1 MTSQTQPRWLV
12 WLLATLAAFSPLSI
26 DTYLPSLPDIAREL
40 GTRDAQVQ
48 LTIGAFLAG
57 LCSGMLLY
65 GPLSDRYGRRRLML
79 GSLLLYI
86 LASAGCIWV
95 TSVEQLIV
103 LRFLQAV
110 GGAGALVLARTVVR
124 DLYPLSEAARVLS
137 LMHVIAM
144 VATLLAPIMGTYL
157 VLLGGWRIIFVML
170 FLLGAGCLFAVATSL
185 QESLP
190 VSSRTQSVLGSFH
203 HYVTVLRDPLALC
216 YILAMGLSVG
226 GMFAFITASPFLFI
240 HHFGFSPRAFSLL
253 FGLNIVGIIVA
264 TIINA
269 RLVRRLGPL
278 QMLGVGSVVA
288 ACAGALLIVIG
299 LTGWG
304 QPFSITGGVLLF
316 MGISGLIGANC
327 IASLM
332 GLFPGNAGAA
342 VGLGISLQFACGAL
356 FSWLVS
362 VLADGTARPMCLV
375 IGFAGLGSL
384 ACYRAIRH
392 LMRQP
397 QRQAVRRAL
406 GAQDR

>member
-48 LTIGAFLAG
+48 LTIGVFLAG

-190 VSSRTQSVLGSFH
+190 VSSRTHSVLGSFR

-253 FGLNIVGIIVA
+253 FGLNIVGIILA
-264 TIINA
+264 TVVNA

-278 QMLGVGSVVA
+278 QMLGVGSLVA
-288 ACAGALLIVIG
+288 ACAGALLIIIG

-304 QPFSITGGVLLF
+304 QPFSITAGVLLF

-332 GLFPGNAGAA
+332 SLFPGNAGAA

-362 VLADGTARPMCLV
+362 ALADGTARPMCLV

-406 GAQDR
+406 GAQER

>member
-48 LTIGAFLAG
+48 LTIGVFLAG

-95 TSVEQLIV
+95 TSVEQLIL

-190 VSSRTQSVLGSFH
+190 VSSRTQSVLGSFR
-203 HYVTVLRDPLALC
+203 HYVTVMRDPLALC

>member
-48 LTIGAFLAG
+48 LTIGVFLAG

-190 VSSRTQSVLGSFH
+190 VSSRTQSVLGSFR
-203 HYVTVLRDPLALC
+203 HYFTVLRDPLALC

-362 VLADGTARPMCLV
+362 VLADGTARPICLV

>member
-48 LTIGAFLAG
+48 LTIGVFLAG

-375 IGFAGLGSL
+375 IGLAGLGSL

>member
-1 MTSQTQPRWLV
+1 MPSQTRPRWLV

-48 LTIGAFLAG
+48 LTIGVFLAG

-65 GPLSDRYGRRRLML
+65 GPLSDRYGRRRLLL
-79 GSLLLYI
+79 GSLVLYI
-86 LASAGCIWV
+86 VASVGCIWV
-95 TSVEQLIV
+95 ASVEQLIV

-144 VATLLAPIMGTYL
+144 LATLLAPILGTYL

-170 FLLGAGCLFAVATSL
+170 SLLGTGCLVAVSIAL

-190 VSSRTQSVLGSFH
+190 AEARTRSVLASFRHYGS
-203 HYVTVLRDPLALC
+203 VLRDPLALC

-253 FGLNIVGIIVA
+253 FGLNIAGIILA
-264 TIINA
+264 TVINA
-269 RLVRRLGPL
+269 RLVRRVGPL
-278 QMLGVGSVVA
+278 QMLGFGSLVA
-288 ACAGALLIVIG
+288 ACAGALLIIIG

-316 MGISGLIGANC
+316 MGISGMIGANC

-342 VGLGISLQFACGAL
+342 VGLAISLQFACGAL

-392 LMRQP
+392 LLGKP
-397 QRQAVRRAL
+397 RRASL
-406 GAQDR
+406 YRALNGEGR

>member
-48 LTIGAFLAG
+48 LTIGVFLAG

-144 VATLLAPIMGTYL
+144 VATLLAPITGTYL

-278 QMLGVGSVVA
+278 QMLGIGSVVA